1 MNAAAGLARVD
12 ARPPE
17 RRPLPRPR
25 PDPAGAPRPR
35 RGRPPPVPAHRGPPR
50 HGPDGPRDR
59 PRGGRPRPSPRRPP
73 GHGRRRESRVPG
85 PGGEVRPRDGDL
97 APVPRGVLRRGPRRG
112 RPRARPVGSEGVP
125 PPRGDPRFPPPR
137 VPRGLVFLAGP
148 WEGSASAEGRVRK
161 ALMALRGRTE
171 PWLEEHR
178 ALRLPREAEVRGA
191 IPDGWN
197 VERVPNVNLNVGT
210 GNRLLMGVVGRP
222 ARILPSLGPLLD
234 RGRTYRVVFVLR
246 RAGDSIIGPPAHA

>member
-1 MNAAAGLARVD
+1 MRVPPSDGPSLDLARIRRELPDLDADVPLRYRPIVDRLGTARTVLEIGRGEVGLAH
-12 ARPPE
+12 
-17 RRPLPRPR
+17 LL
-25 PDPAGAPRPR
+25 GAPVVTCDVARA
-35 RGRPPPVPAHRGPPR
+35 G
-50 HGPDGPRDR
+50 
-59 PRGGRPRPSPRRPP
+59 S
-73 GHGRRRESRVPG
+73 
-85 PGGEVRPRDGDL
+85 L
-97 APVPRGVLRRGPRRG
+97 APEERFVLATGTSLPFRAASFDAVLAVDVLEHVPSDRRASLIRE
-112 RPRARPVGSEGVP
+112 AT
-125 PPRGDPRFPPPR
+125 R
-137 VPRGLVFLAGP
+137 VSRGLVFLAGP
-148 WEGSASAEGRVRK
+148 LEGSASAEGRVRK

-197 VERVPNVNLNVGT
+197 VERVPNVNLNVWT

-246 RAGDSIIGPPAHA
+246 RAGD